1 MRAGT
6 TARWYRHPPYHRLV
20 TPSSGASSADIDFAA
35 GAPIDGAEEP
45 VWIHGAPPRQQ
56 CTDPAIQV
64 HQSDRHTFILRVS
77 KAVSF
82 EAPFI
87 FLLFGNERAVLF
99 DTGPSADPA
108 KVPLRGAVDELVG
121 AWLAEHPR
129 EDYELVVAH
138 THGHH
143 DHRDGDPQFAGRPRT
158 AVVGHTAEEV
168 RGFYGFSQWPG
179 QIVSFDLG
187 GRVLELTATPGH
199 HPASVTVYDP
209 WTGFLLTGDTIMP
222 GRLYAKQYADFL
234 QSLERLARFAAQR
247 TITRVLGCHIEMSR
261 TPGHDY
267 PAGSTYQPDE
277 VPLGLSAGR
286 IADIR
291 DAARA
296 ATKPGVYVH
305 GDFIIWN
312 GGQRLVP
319 MLGQAF
325 RLIAYNRANRKQARR
340 G

>member
-1 MRAGT
+1 V
-6 TARWYRHPPYHRLV
+6 PYHRLV
-20 TPSSGASSADIDFAA
+20 TSPASSADIDFAA
-35 GAPIDGAEEP
+35 GAPVDGAEEP
-45 VWIHGAPPRQQ
+45 GWIHGAPSRGQ

-99 DTGPSADPA
+99 DSGPSADAA
-108 KVPLRGAVDELVG
+108 KLPLRRTVDELVG

-158 AVVGHTAEEV
+158 TVVGHTAEDVSAFFGFTDWPAQVV
-168 RGFYGFSQWPG
+168 R
-179 QIVSFDLG
+179 FDLG
-187 GRVLELTATPGH
+187 GRVLELTGTPGH
-199 HPASVTVYDP
+199 HRASVTVYDP

-222 GRLYAKQYADFL
+222 GRLYAKEYADFL
-234 QSLERLARFAAQR
+234 QSMDRVAEFAAQR
-247 TITRVLGCHIEMSR
+247 DVTRVLGCHIEMSR
-261 TPGHDY
+261 TPGRDY

-277 VPLGLSAGR
+277 VPLRLPAVR
-286 IADIR
+286 IAEIR

-296 ATKPGVYVH
+296 ATRPGVYVH
-305 GDFIIWN
+305 DDFIIWN
-312 GGQRLVP
+312 GGQRIVP
-319 MLGQAF
+319 MLGQAV
-325 RLIAYNRANRKQARR
+325 RLIAENRANRKRAKR